1 MDPALFAALAEPN
14 RLRIVELLNAAPR
27 PVGEIATAL
36 DLRQPQT
43 TKHLQALER
52 AGLVV
57 MEPLGQRRI
66 YALRR
71 GPLRELRE
79 WLAGFEA
86 DHPSES
92 VLTEYRAAIDAE
104 PVSSHEFERTLP
116 VPAAT
121 VWDWWTS
128 PDLVRHWWHPAHF
141 EIADCVLN
149 PIAGGALSIELRE
162 GDGTRY
168 RSAGHYLDVQPPQRL
183 RFQLSPLTADGTP
196 LFEADHLL
204 ELTSTPA
211 GTRLTLRI
219 NLSDPTPGS
228 EPAMAG
234 IHLGWNQLLDNL
246 TRAIAATA
254 GRPG

>member
-1 MDPALFAALAEPN
+1 M
-14 RLRIVELLNAAPR
+14 RIVELLNTAPR

-92 VLTEYRAAIDAE
+92 VLADYRAAIAAE
-104 PVSSHEFERTLP
+104 PLRTHEFERILP
-116 VPAAT
+116 APVAT
-121 VWDWWTS
+121 VWEWWTS
-128 PDLVRHWWHPAHF
+128 ADLVRRWWHPAHF
-141 EIADCVLN
+141 EVADCV
-149 PIAGGALSIELRE
+149 AQAVTGGALSIALRE
-162 GDGTRY
+162 GDGAVY
-168 RSAGHYLDVQPPQRL
+168 RSAGRYLDVVPPERL
-183 RFQLSPLTADGTP
+183 RFQLAPLDGNGAPLFGAEHDLRLTGTADGTR
-196 LFEADHLL
+196 L
-204 ELTSTPA
+204 EL
-211 GTRLTLRI
+211 RI
-219 NLSDPTPGS
+219 DLSDPTPGS

-234 IHLGWNQLLDNL
+234 IRPGWNQLLDNL
-246 TRAIAATA
+246 AEAIAS
-254 GRPG
+254 